1 MMERAGIGLARSEP
15 RMGYIGARKFP
26 WDDMKRRTIAVITAG
41 AALAAGVAVA
51 VHAIRTVRTIAPSGR
66 RSTTTFAVRVTDRG
80 VPVAAR
86 VVLRDGRGEALHMGN
101 LDLYGRRQGAAAC
114 VIAPGVVGSWD
125 GLILG
130 YGAGEVPVGVD
141 RCVPSPAI
149 PYGRYHV
156 VAWRGI
162 EYERF
167 EGEVDLSEGRG
178 RVELAIA
185 LDRAWTPHGVLAA
198 DLHVHARASND
209 SRMPNPQ
216 RVIAQ
221 AAAGVQV
228 VGLSDHNVNGDL
240 DAEIAELRLDGV
252 IASIASDELTS
263 EQLHVGVYPVQI
275 ARGAPRGGAPSGSA
289 IDERSE
295 AAGGGAPASS
305 AGGAGG
311 SVPRGIEKASAQQ
324 LFELAHA
331 MPGDPIVQL
340 NHPRFR
346 VTALYDGAGWDG
358 VAWPPPFPLGFDAV
372 EVLAGYT
379 AFNAPGDRRFDDGVR
394 DFYTLVDHGHLVA
407 PLGNSDT
414 HDLNWV
420 LDGTTRS
427 YVYVD
432 DPRLAPFDE
441 AGFIAAIRARR
452 VVATSGP
459 WLDVE
464 VAAARGATPTVG
476 PGQGL
481 HARRTA
487 WVDVT
492 VSAARFVRVDRI
504 RITVGSPAGPV
515 LAQVVEVPAGQRSHR
530 WAGAVELEDADT
542 WIGVTA
548 DGDTPLPLE
557 QTGSYQ
563 KDRWNRAGVTPFAI
577 ASPVLI
583 DADGDGHWKR
593 GDADLVLR

>member
-1 MMERAGIGLARSEP
+1 MKLTP
-15 RMGYIGARKFP
+15 RR
-26 WDDMKRRTIAVITAG
+26 WAVVLG
-41 AALAAGVAVA
+41 ALAAVAAGLLVFRGTPL
-51 VHAIRTVRTIAPSGR
+51 VVTPP
-66 RSTTTFAVRVTDRG
+66 RSTTSLVVRVTDRG

-86 VVLRDGRGEALHMGN
+86 VLLYDRRGAPLHMGN
-101 LDLYGRRQGAAAC
+101 LDVYGRRQGGAAC

-130 YGAGEVPVGVD
+130 YGVAEVPVGVD

-149 PYGRYHV
+149 PYGRYKV

-167 EGEVDLSEGRG
+167 EGEVDLSTGRG
-178 RVELAIA
+178 RVELVIP
-185 LDRAWTPHGVLAA
+185 LERAWTPHGTLAA

-209 SRMPNPQ
+209 SRLPNPQ

-228 VGLSDHNVNGDL
+228 VGLSDHNVHGDL
-240 DAEIAELRLDGV
+240 DAEIAELQLGDV

-263 EQLHVGVYPVQI
+263 DQLHVGVYPVQVL
-275 ARGAPRGGAPSGSA
+275 RGAPRGGGPSDEA
-289 IDERSE
+289 I
-295 AAGGGAPASS
+295 AHATP
-305 AGGAGG
+305 
-311 SVPRGIEKASAQQ
+311 QQ
-324 LFELAHA
+324 LFDLARA
-331 MPGDPIVQL
+331 MPGRPVVQL

-346 VTALYDGAGWDG
+346 VTSLYDGTRWDG

-379 AFNAPGDRRFDDGVR
+379 AFNVPGDRRFDDGVR
-394 DFYTLVDHGHLVA
+394 DFYTLVDHGHLVT

-427 YVYVD
+427 YVYAD
-432 DPRLAPFDE
+432 DPRVSPFDE
-441 AGFIAAIRARR
+441 AGFIAALRARR

-476 PGQGL
+476 PGRAL
-481 HARRTA
+481 SATRTA

-492 VSAARFVRVDRI
+492 VSQARFVHTDRI
-504 RITVGSPAGPV
+504 RITVGAPAGPA
-515 LAQVVEVPAGQRSHR
+515 LATTIDVPAGQRTFH
-530 WAGAVELEDADT
+530 WAGAVELGEHDT

-548 DGDTPLPLE
+548 DGDTPLPLD

-563 KDRWNRAGVTPFAI
+563 KDRWNRPGVTPFAI
-577 ASPVLI
+577 ASPILV
-583 DADGDGHWKR
+583 DVDGDGRWKR
-593 GDADLVLR
+593 GDADFAAR

>member
-1 MMERAGIGLARSEP
+1 MI
-15 RMGYIGARKFP
+15 
-26 WDDMKRRTIAVITAG
+26 RRGWRIAAAFVVAT
-41 AALAAGVAVA
+41 AALAGITALLRSRSAPPARAPAPPSASAGGSS
-51 VHAIRTVRTIAPSGR
+51 I
-66 RSTTTFAVRVTDRG
+66 TTLALRITDRG
-80 VPVAAR
+80 APVAAR
-86 VVLRDGRGEALHMGN
+86 VLLIDSRGAPLHMGN
-101 LDLYGRRQGAAAC
+101 LDLYDRRQGAAAC
-114 VIAPGVVGSWD
+114 AIAPGVVGSWD

-130 YGAGEVPVGVD
+130 RGVAEVPVGAD

-149 PYGRYHV
+149 PYGRYRL

-178 RVELAIA
+178 TVEVAIA
-185 LDRAWTPHGVLAA
+185 LDRAWTPHGTLAA
-198 DLHVHARASND
+198 DLHVHAFASGD

-221 AAAGVQV
+221 AAAGIQV
-228 VGLSDHNVNGDL
+228 VGLSDHNVHGDL
-240 DAEIAELRLDGV
+240 DAEIAALDLGSA
-252 IASIASDELTS
+252 IASIASDELS
-263 EQLHVGVYPVQI
+263 GDRLHVGVYPVRVT
-275 ARGAPRGGAPSGSA
+275 RGAPH
-289 IDERSE
+289 
-295 AAGGGAPASS
+295 GGGPADATVAR
-305 AGGAGG
+305 AG
-311 SVPRGIEKASAQQ
+311 PQQ
-324 LFELAHA
+324 MFDTARAVSGYPPERTV
-331 MPGDPIVQL
+331 VQL

-346 VTALYDGAGWDG
+346 VTALYDGTGWDG

-379 AFNAPGDRRFDDGVR
+379 AFNVPGDRRFDDGVR

-432 DPRLAPFDE
+432 DPRLQPFDE
-441 AGFIAAIRARR
+441 AGFIAALRARR

-464 VAAARGATPTVG
+464 AATARGATPTVG
-476 PGQGL
+476 PGQAL
-481 HARRTA
+481 RARGTA
-487 WVDVT
+487 WLDVA
-492 VSAARFVRVDRI
+492 VSGARFVKLDRI
-504 RITVGSPAGPV
+504 RITVGTPSGPA
-515 LAQVVEVPAGQRSHR
+515 LATTIDVPAGARSFR
-530 WAGAVELEDADT
+530 WAGAIDVGAADT

-563 KDRWNRAGVTPFAI
+563 KDRWNRPGVTPFAI
-577 ASPVLI
+577 ASPILI
-583 DADGDGHWKR
+583 DADGDHRWRR
-593 GDADLVLR
+593 GDADLALP